1 MKIKILTIMAAL
13 MLPVGAFAQ
22 EILKG
27 TVSDSNGPI
36 AGAMVLNK
44 DNGKWATTDL
54 DGNFT
59 IEEVKKGQTLEFTFM
74 GFLPK
79 REVWNGQ
86 NPLNVIMAEDAVEL
100 EETVVI
106 GYGSVKK
113 KDLTG
118 AVGVVNDKIIGQ
130 QSTSQLSQSL
140 QGVVPG
146 LSVTRSSSMP
156 GASATVKVRGITT
169 M

>member
-1 MKIKILTIMAAL
+1 

-59 IEEVKKGQTLEFTFM
+59 IEDVKKGQTLEFTFM

-79 REVWNGQ
+79 REVWNG
-86 NPLNVIMAEDAVEL
+86 
-100 EETVVI
+100 
-106 GYGSVKK
+106 
-113 KDLTG
+113 
-118 AVGVVNDKIIGQ
+118 
-130 QSTSQLSQSL
+130 
-140 QGVVPG
+140 
-146 LSVTRSSSMP
+146 
-156 GASATVKVRGITT
+156 
-169 M
+169 